1 MKIKPKFIA
10 IVSSILL
17 IFVSS
22 FSIINFNAKT
32 TQTSATTLSN
42 KKIGWGIKEI
52 ITMSN
57 QTWEAIIKE

>member
-1 MKIKPKFIA
+1 MKIKPKFIT

-17 IFVSS
+17 IFVFS

-42 KKIGWGIKEI
+42 KK
-52 ITMSN
+52 
-57 QTWEAIIKE
+57 